1 MNEGIIPSR
10 RPLVMF
16 PSTFLRTTLPFVAT
30 ICMSIQSPCYA
41 KLTEN
46 RTKLRNILTPR
57 GSSMMMDGSCRQ
69 IERVPCAFH
78 HALVPAVRLPRSG
91 HSVPPRLERARF
103 RFHATCDTPERHA
116 SKAAENEKAHASW
129 GVRFSRSRL
138 VPPARRADPSIPR
151 HLAET
156 HRSHGIRAP
165 DGRRRRQAQGGYP
178 RGAHLGLFAWGEKR
192 ERGDESA
199 ARVRASSFDKP
210 DAKRSDKG
218 EKDQRGPKKK
228 RMRRVLRAR
237 LLSARPGP
245 RRCVFARALKISET
259 AAIGPDRPD
268 AKPGLGF
275 VFLLGSRGGVG
286 KKTAAS
292 RPPRC

>member
-1 MNEGIIPSR
+1 MATYR
-10 RPLVMF
+10 RYERRNNTVAASTCHVSEYF
-16 PSTFLRTTLPFVAT
+16 PTTLPFVAT
-30 ICMSIQSPCYA
+30 STYEHSVTLLCKVDGKSHKI
-41 KLTEN
+41 
-46 RTKLRNILTPR
+46 TKVFATPR
-57 GSSMMMDGSCRQ
+57 GSSDDDGWLVSANRA
-69 IERVPCAFH
+69 RALLVPPR
-78 HALVPAVRLPRSG
+78 ALVPAVRLPRSG

-199 ARVRASSFDKP
+199 ARVRAS
-210 DAKRSDKG
+210 
-218 EKDQRGPKKK
+218 E
-228 RMRRVLRAR
+228 LRQAGR
-237 LLSARPGP
+237 E
-245 RRCVFARALKISET
+245 AL
-259 AAIGPDRPD
+259 R
-268 AKPGLGF
+268 
-275 VFLLGSRGGVG
+275 
-286 KKTAAS
+286 
-292 RPPRC
+292 